1 MSEYKVIKYFTDL
14 QDNNYAYHVGD
25 TYPREGIDPKP
36 SRIAELSST
45 SNKRGVPLIELVKE
59 SKAKTKAKTVAPVK
73 EKDEEVAPVVE
84 TEDVA
89 LEATEPTPVK
99 KGGRPKKKSE

>member
-1 MSEYKVIKYFTDL
+1 MSGYKVIKYFTDL

-36 SRIAELSST
+36 SRIAELSSAD
-45 SNKRGVPLIELVKE
+45 NKRGVPLIELVKD
-59 SKAKTKAKTVAPVK
+59 KKVK
-73 EKDEEVAPVVE
+73 ETAPKKAEEVEEVVE

-89 LEATEPTPVK
+89 LEATEPTPAK